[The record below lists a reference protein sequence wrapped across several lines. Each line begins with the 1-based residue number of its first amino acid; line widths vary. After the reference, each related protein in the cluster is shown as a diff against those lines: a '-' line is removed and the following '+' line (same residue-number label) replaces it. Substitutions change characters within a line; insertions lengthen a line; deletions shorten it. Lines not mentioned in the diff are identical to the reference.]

1 MSEAWLTQEEV
12 AELTEAKRRDV
23 QCRHLAEMGIP
34 FQPSYSGRP
43 LVERAAVLKF
53 KERATKKKPSEPN
66 WDAMAA

>member
-1 MSEAWLTQEEV
+1 MSEAWLSNEEI

-23 QCRHLAEMGIP
+23 QCKRLAEMGVP
-34 FQPSYSGRP
+34 FQPSYGGRP

-53 KERATKKKPSEPN
+53 KERAAKKKPSEPN